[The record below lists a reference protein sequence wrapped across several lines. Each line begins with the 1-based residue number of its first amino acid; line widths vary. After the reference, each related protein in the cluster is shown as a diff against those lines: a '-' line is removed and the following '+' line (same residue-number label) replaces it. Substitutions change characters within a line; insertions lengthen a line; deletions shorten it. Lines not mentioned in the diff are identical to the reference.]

1 MRKKKNSQN
10 IGTSPIECPIV
21 NEAEPILSESSL
33 NAPEKEADSRVTVTD
48 NEAEHQAAAKDN
60 EADGPAITTEDEV
73 VNNTANP
80 NTEKQDCP
88 TPPET
93 ETETKTEIET
103 ETQTKTEIETDHQA
117 DKPDSTAISPTG
129 NIEQLMACHLPDE
142 QEKAEL
148 ASLLKNVFEEYGKG
162 AFSEHTVRYLRHAI
176 NYERDIQDAFRQ
188 GEIKGRNY
196 RIEEYLIE
204 HRNAEEVRQ
213 LGSSSAP
220 SRPTP
225 PASVIGGLSAADRKT
240 IWERG
245 HERRVR
251 HH

>member
-1 MRKKKNSQN
+1 MRKKKNSQS
-10 IGTSPIECPIV
+10 IGTTPIECTTA
-21 NEAEPILSESSL
+21 NEAETILAEGGL
-33 NAPEKEADSRVTVTD
+33 NTPEKEADGQVT
-48 NEAEHQAAAKDN
+48 
-60 EADGPAITTEDEV
+60 TTENEV
-73 VNNTANP
+73 EHLVAVQDNAADDLATTPESEVADDIAVP
-80 NTEKQDCP
+80 DTEKEDCP
-88 TPPET
+88 TPSKTGTVIGPGT
-93 ETETKTEIET
+93 DTKTEAEHLIDTPEPET
-103 ETQTKTEIETDHQA
+103 VSLSE
-117 DKPDSTAISPTG
+117 
-129 NIEQLMACHLPDE
+129 NIEQLTACLLPDE
-142 QEKAEL
+142 REKAGVS
-148 ASLLKNVFEEYGKG
+148 SLLKTVFEERDKG
-162 AFSEHTVRYLRHAI
+162 AFSEQTLRSLRQAI

-225 PASVIGGLSAADRKT
+225 PASVIGGLSAADRKS

-245 HERRVR
+245 NERRVC